1 MHFATKTAK
10 TAKKLRFWVCVTVSV
25 VRSECYECYTFM
37 RFITPLG
44 CNLMVKPL
52 YLEINVTQEFLMRV
66 GYRRV
71 STIEQNLDRQE
82 LGAVE
87 RVFEDKASGKD
98 KEREQ
103 LQDMLSFVRAGDELV
118 VYSIDRL
125 ARDLRDL
132 QSIITQLNEKGVSIE
147 FLSERLV
154 FSGNSDDAFAKLQ
167 LQMMGAFAEF
177 ERNIIRKRQAE
188 GIAKAKERGVYE
200 NRKRKRKVSD
210 KRILDLKQE
219 GLNNTEIAE
228 YLGISRMTVHRAFN
242 RVVVS

>member
-1 MHFATKTAK
+1 
-10 TAKKLRFWVCVTVSV
+10 
-25 VRSECYECYTFM
+25 
-37 RFITPLG
+37 
-44 CNLMVKPL
+44 
-52 YLEINVTQEFLMRV
+52 MRV

-71 STIEQNLDRQE
+71 STVEQNLDRQD

-98 KEREQ
+98 ADREQ
-103 LQDMLSFVRAGDELV
+103 LQEMISFVREGDEVV

-132 QSIITQLNEKGVSIE
+132 QSIITQLNDKGVAIE

-188 GIAKAKERGVYE
+188 GIAKAKQRGVYE

-210 KRILDLKQE
+210 KRIMDLKQE

-228 YLGISRMTVHRAFN
+228 YLGVTRMTVYRALK
-242 RVVVS
+242 RVA

>member
-1 MHFATKTAK
+1 
-10 TAKKLRFWVCVTVSV
+10 
-25 VRSECYECYTFM
+25 
-37 RFITPLG
+37 
-44 CNLMVKPL
+44 
-52 YLEINVTQEFLMRV
+52 MRV

-71 STIEQNLDRQE
+71 STVEQNLDRQD
-82 LGAVE
+82 LGVVE
-87 RVFEDKASGKD
+87 QVFEDKASGKNAD
-98 KEREQ
+98 REQ
-103 LQDMLSFVRAGDELV
+103 LQKMLSFVRSGDEVV

-132 QSIITQLNEKGVSIE
+132 QSIITKLNDNGVTIE

-154 FSGNSDDAFAKLQ
+154 FSGRSDDAFAKLQ

-200 NRKRKRKVSD
+200 NRKRKKKVSD
-210 KRILDLKQE
+210 VRIIGLKEE

-228 YLGISRMTVHRAFN
+228 YLGISRMTVHRAMKKN
-242 RVVVS
+242 A